1 MEPRKYD
8 FVEVTLEPDD
18 YEKVKEVYRLHKEQ
32 ANKLFSLSSG
42 VSSDEDIMQVIKNDI
57 ENNIKSPSLFVMVR
71 LSKALDVEI
80 TELYK
85 VKW

>member
-1 MEPRKYD
+1 MHIEILVKQVRQNKN
-8 FVEVTLEPDD
+8 VTLD
-18 YEKVKEVYRLHKEQ
+18 
-32 ANKLFSLSSG
+32 KLSSKSG
-42 VSSDEDIMQVIKNDI
+42 VSTTHINDI

>member
-1 MEPRKYD
+1 MHIEILLKKVRNEKNI
-8 FVEVTLEPDD
+8 TL
-18 YEKVKEVYRLHKEQ
+18 
-32 ANKLFSLSSG
+32 NKLSEKSG
-42 VSSDEDIMQVIKNDI
+42 VSTTHINDI

>member
-1 MEPRKYD
+1 MRIEILLKQVRQKKNI
-8 FVEVTLEPDD
+8 TLNRLS
-18 YEKVKEVYRLHKEQ
+18 EK
-32 ANKLFSLSSG
+32 SG
-42 VSSDEDIMQVIKNDI
+42 VSTTHINDI

>member
-1 MEPRKYD
+1 MHIEILLKQIRKD
-8 FVEVTLEPDD
+8 KNITLTKLS
-18 YEKVKEVYRLHKEQ
+18 EK
-32 ANKLFSLSSG
+32 SG
-42 VSSDEDIMQVIKNDI
+42 ISKTHINDI

-80 TELYK
+80 TDLYK

>member
-1 MEPRKYD
+1 MHIEILLKQVRNEKNI
-8 FVEVTLEPDD
+8 TL
-18 YEKVKEVYRLHKEQ
+18 
-32 ANKLFSLSSG
+32 NKLSEKSG
-42 VSSDEDIMQVIKNDI
+42 VSTTHINDI